1 MEVTGYNSGTVH
13 VLRQG
18 FMPNE
23 PFRKAISDL
32 VLPGHDEPRLF
43 SVWGADERMIPAA
56 QVTGTQYAQQKHA
69 ADALYEKHR
78 HIVVQPSAEF
88 GARML
93 QAGKNGEQRRAAVA
107 LQLVMKPANFRE
119 FSLLRSSLDAVPV
132 ADRRTP
138 LGLHATQLY
147 IDLPFAALRPL
158 DEVKQGIA
166 AIREQLPAALGA
178 RSLLQLVPDPRLHGE
193 FRNYVPTQSTDATY
207 PEERAS

>member
-1 MEVTGYNSGTVH
+1 MHLHDHEAKSDRGGQEQPARQVSPSRVEQPTQQEHACQGGCIGH
-13 VLRQG
+13 GLREQ
-18 FMPNE
+18 M
-23 PFRKAISDL
+23 RQQRQA
-32 VLPGHDEPRLF
+32 
-43 SVWGADERMIPAA
+43 
-56 QVTGTQYAQQKHA
+56 QYAQQKHA

-158 DEVKQGIA
+158 DEVRQGIA

-193 FRNYVPTQSTDATY
+193 FRNYVPAQPTDATY